1 MEHTHENEVDEPFGT
16 FTWEDAVI
24 GAVAV
29 VIVMLCVA
37 SAALTMAM
45 Y

>member
-24 GAVAV
+24 GAVVV
-29 VIVMLCVA
+29 VIVTFGVA
-37 SAALTMAM
+37 AAALALA
-45 Y
+45 